1 VHKPIMMLCIGLT
14 LAACASPMRYEVAEK
29 SIAELQADLGAG
41 AVTSE
46 VLVMAYLE
54 RIAALDDAGPE
65 LNAVLALNPNAVADG
80 RALDTERQAGQVR
93 GPLHGVPILVKDNI
107 ETADPMPTTAGSIAL
122 AENVTGRD
130 APAIARLRAAGA
142 IILGKTNLSEWANIR
157 SSSSTSGWSALGGFT
172 KNPYALDRNPCG
184 SSSGSGAAAAAS
196 LAAAAIGT
204 ETDGSVVCPAAI
216 NGLVG
221 IKPTVGLVSRSRIIP
236 ISASQDTAGPMARSV
251 EDAAILLTAMSGGDP
266 GDAATSEADAR
277 RSDYAAALDA
287 GALAGARIGAARFL
301 TGYHAETDARFET
314 ALATLMAAGA
324 EIVELDEGPD
334 EGAIG
339 EAEIVVLLAEL
350 KAGLDAYLADAAPA
364 VATRSFS
371 SVIEFNAA
379 SAAELEYFG
388 QELFEMAQA
397 GPSLADPAYREALAT
412 SKRLAGPEGL
422 DPLLADNRLD
432 AIVAP
437 TTGPAW
443 TTDAV
448 NGDHYAGSATTLPAV
463 AGYPHVTVPMG
474 VASGLPVGLS
484 FIGPAWTESR
494 LIALAYAYEQATLA
508 RTSPTYVAQSP
519 AGVD

>member
-1 VHKPIMMLCIGLT
+1 VHKTFLACGLG
-14 LAACASPMRYEVAEK
+14 LALASCATAASYDVAEK

-46 VLVMAYLE
+46 GLVEAYLE

-65 LNAVLALNPNAVADG
+65 LHAVLALNPNALDDA
-80 RALDTERQAGQVR
+80 RALDAERAAGTVR
-93 GPLHGVPILVKDNI
+93 GPLHGMPILVKDNI
-107 ETADPMPTTAGSIAL
+107 ETADATPTTAGSIAL
-122 AENVTGRD
+122 AENITGRD

-221 IKPTVGLVSRSRIIP
+221 VKPTVGLVSRSRIIP

-251 EDAAILLTAMSGGDP
+251 ADAALLLTAMAGSDP
-266 GDAATSEADAR
+266 DDPATAEADAR
-277 RSDYAAALDA
+277 REDYTTALDA

-301 TGYHAETDARFET
+301 TGYHEETDARFEA
-314 ALATLMAAGA
+314 ALRTLSAAGA
-324 EIVELDEGPD
+324 EIVELEEGPD
-334 EGAIG
+334 ENAIG
-339 EAEIVVLLAEL
+339 AAEIVVLLAEL
-350 KAGLDAYLADAAPA
+350 KAGLAAYLATAEPA
-364 VATRSFS
+364 TPMTGIEDLIVFNQATL
-371 SVIEFNAA
+371 
-379 SAAELEYFG
+379 AELEHFG
-388 QELFEMAQA
+388 QDLFEAALA
-397 GPSLADPAYREALAT
+397 GPDLDDPEYLEALAT

-422 DPLLADNRLD
+422 DPLFTEHRLD

-443 TTDAV
+443 TTDAI
-448 NGDHYAGSATTLPAV
+448 NGDHYAGSASGLPAV

-474 VASGLPVGLS
+474 LVGGLPVGLS

-494 LIALAYAYEQATLA
+494 LIGLAYAYEQMAQA
-508 RTSPTYVAQSP
+508 RTPPTYAEQSP
-519 AGVD
+519 AGVE